1 MHKTDLGS
9 LEVIHGKAS
18 NATVEG
24 VLVNT
29 LGRTGDREG
38 MAATGIIA
46 AAMGLSGA
54 AAYMAASSVEDME
67 EPVAKVSVE
76 LSGQPVEGLLWRWPF
91 KEGDQL
97 TAIGNR
103 VPGGGFVALAVMN
116 EAERIIALYPHVSAG
131 SHAHWWRVLRYSL
144 AIGIPGIVLT
154 LALVCIGL
162 ASTGENVLNELPM
175 LLLISLPSIGICLG
189 IGYSLG
195 RRFTPYTRMAEAVF
209 TAIGWSDVKW
219 VNLRA
224 DVKKPRK
231 PGDPPAL
238 GDSYFRY

>member
-1 MHKTDLGS
+1 MHKANLGS
-9 LEVIHGKAS
+9 LEVIHGEAG
-18 NATVEG
+18 NATVEV

-38 MAATGIIA
+38 MAATGVIA

-67 EPVAKVSVE
+67 EPMAKVSVE

-116 EAERIIALYPHVSAG
+116 EADRIITLYPHVSAG
-131 SHAHWWRVLRYSL
+131 RYAHWWRVLRYSL
-144 AIGIPGIVLT
+144 SVGVLALFIVFVMICIAILPMAESSVRELAILVLLSLPTIGIFL
-154 LALVCIGL
+154 C
-162 ASTGENVLNELPM
+162 
-175 LLLISLPSIGICLG
+175 
-189 IGYSLG
+189 IGYSVG

-209 TAIGWSDVKW
+209 TAIGWNDVKW

-224 DVKKPRK
+224 DVKKLRK
-231 PGDPPAL
+231 PNDPPTL

>member
-1 MHKTDLGS
+1 
-9 LEVIHGKAS
+9 LEVIHGIAG
-18 NATVEG
+18 NATVEV

-38 MAATGIIA
+38 MAATGVIA

-76 LSGQPVEGLLWRWPF
+76 LSGQPVEGLLWRWSF

-116 EAERIIALYPHVSAG
+116 EADRIITLYPHVSAG
-131 SHAHWWRVLRYSL
+131 RHAHWSRVFRYSF
-144 AIGIPGIVLT
+144 AVGGMFSFLT
-154 LALVCIGL
+154 LFFVCIGL
-162 ASTGENVLNELPM
+162 IPM
-175 LLLISLPSIGICLG
+175 DESDAKQLLVMTLGSLPTIGIFLC
-189 IGYSLG
+189 IGYSVG

-209 TAIGWSDVKW
+209 TAIGWNDVKW

-224 DVKKPRK
+224 DVKKLRRPS
-231 PGDPPAL
+231 DPPTL

>member
-1 MHKTDLGS
+1 MHKTNLGS

-38 MAATGIIA
+38 MAATGVIA

-54 AAYMAASSVEDME
+54 AAHMAASSMEEME
-67 EPVAKVSVE
+67 EPVAKVSFE
-76 LSGQPVEGLLWRWPF
+76 LSGQPVEGLLWIWPF

-116 EAERIIALYPHVSAG
+116 EADRIITLYPHVSAG
-131 SHAHWWRVLRYSL
+131 RHAHWWRVFRYSFAVGVL
-144 AIGIPGIVLT
+144 AVF
-154 LALVCIGL
+154 IGL
-162 ASTGENVLNELPM
+162 ITICIALFPM
-175 LLLISLPSIGICLG
+175 
-189 IGYSLG
+189 
-195 RRFTPYTRMAEAVF
+195 
-209 TAIGWSDVKW
+209 D
-219 VNLRA
+219 
-224 DVKKPRK
+224 
-231 PGDPPAL
+231 
-238 GDSYFRY
+238 

>member
-1 MHKTDLGS
+1 MHKTNLGS

-38 MAATGIIA
+38 MAATGVIA

-54 AAYMAASSVEDME
+54 AAHMAASSMEEME
-67 EPVAKVSVE
+67 EPVAKVSFE

-116 EAERIIALYPHVSAG
+116 EADRIITLYPHVSAG
-131 SHAHWWRVLRYSL
+131 RHAHWWRVFRYSFSVSVL
-144 AIGIPGIVLT
+144 AIFVALAFICIT
-154 LALVCIGL
+154 L
-162 ASTGENVLNELPM
+162 LPM
-175 LLLISLPSIGICLG
+175 GDSEAKQLRVIALGSLTGFG
-189 IGYSLG
+189 FFGWIGYSLG

-224 DVKKPRK
+224 DVKKLRE

>member
-1 MHKTDLGS
+1 MHKASLGS
-9 LEVIHGKAS
+9 LEVIHGIAG
-18 NATVEG
+18 NATVED

-29 LGRTGDREG
+29 LGRAGDREG
-38 MAATGIIA
+38 MAATGVIA

-54 AAYMAASSVEDME
+54 AAHMAASSMEEME
-67 EPVAKVSVE
+67 EPVAKVSFE

-116 EAERIIALYPHVSAG
+116 EADRIITLYPHVSAG
-131 SHAHWWRVLRYSL
+131 RHAHWWRVFRYSFAVGVL
-144 AIGIPGIVLT
+144 AVF
-154 LALVCIGL
+154 IGL
-162 ASTGENVLNELPM
+162 ITICIALFPM
-175 LLLISLPSIGICLG
+175 DESDARQLLVMWLGLIPSIAIFLW
-189 IGYSLG
+189 IGHSLG

-224 DVKKPRK
+224 DVKKRRM